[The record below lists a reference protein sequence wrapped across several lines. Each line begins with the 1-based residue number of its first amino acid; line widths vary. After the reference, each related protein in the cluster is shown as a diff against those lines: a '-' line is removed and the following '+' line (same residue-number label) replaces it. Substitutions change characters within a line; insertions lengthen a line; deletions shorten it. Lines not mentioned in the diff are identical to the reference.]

1 MMKKGNL
8 DLIKKM
14 NRTLVLETIRRDQPI
29 SRASISKKLGLSR
42 STVTLVVNELLEK
55 KFVFELGL
63 GDSTVGGGRK
73 GMKLG
78 FNPKS
83 GYGVG
88 VDIGR
93 SNIIIIITDMDSDIV
108 FKEIYPSTN
117 NVETIANYIS
127 TSMSKSGVDTK
138 RIFGI
143 GIGVP
148 GLVNTRSGEI
158 IELSALGW
166 KNFNLLEQI
175 QPYFKYP
182 IFVNNDVNCAAL
194 GERWVDK
201 TDNMIFIAIGS
212 GIGSAI
218 IANGDLVEGHH
229 FSAGEINLFIDREDI
244 KHGKENNSE
253 SIGVFEQQVSGL
265 AFEKLGYSA
274 EFVLSNYKK
283 GQKEIDQIIDQFVNY
298 LSITLANMTSFLN
311 PEKIVIGG
319 GVSKSLNVVIED
331 IKQKVASFTNIPV
344 EIELACLGSD
354 AGALGA
360 IAYAFDKIQNEDFM

>member
-1 MMKKGNL
+1 MKKGNL

-14 NRTLVLETIRRDQPI
+14 NRALVLETIRRDQPI

-108 FKEIYPSTN
+108 FKEIYPSTKD
-117 NVETIANYIS
+117 VERIADYIS

-166 KNFNLLEQI
+166 KNFNLLEQM
-175 QPYFKYP
+175 QPYFKCP
-182 IFVNNDVNCAAL
+182 IFINNDVNCAAL
-194 GERWVDK
+194 GERSIDK
-201 TDNMIFIAIGS
+201 TDNMIFLAIGS

-218 IANGDLVEGHH
+218 IANGELVEGHH
-229 FSAGEINLFIDREDI
+229 FSAGEINLFVDREDT
-244 KHGKENNSE
+244 KHGRVNNSK

-283 GQKEIDQIIDQFVNY
+283 GQKEIDQIIDQFVTY

-311 PEKIVIGG
+311 PKKIVIGG
-319 GVSKSLNVVIED
+319 GVSKSLNIVIED
-331 IKQKVASFTNIPV
+331 IKHKVASLTSIPV

-360 IAYAFDKIQNEDFM
+360 IAYAFDKIQTEDFM